1 MAAANGDSA
10 MFRLSPPLAESSG
23 RVRQRSISAIFVVAG
38 GLLPALFGGP
48 IWAMTVALV
57 ATLGL
62 AEFHSLCRAIDIKP
76 LRVGYVA
83 LWWGC
88 LAAAAGW
95 NEAALVGASALA
107 IGLASLAVLIRQ
119 NAPGSLSAWSAELAG
134 SVYLTIPAI
143 AAIQLR
149 LFDGVV
155 LSGWVGDVTDL
166 FSLGWASHAR
176 GFAWLAFVISVTWLG
191 DTGAY
196 LVGRSFG
203 RHSLI
208 PAISPKKT
216 IEGLIGG
223 LTTGVL
229 SGLIANELLGLDLP
243 ILAAAGAALVLS
255 ALGMV
260 GDLVES
266 LLKRQ
271 AQVKDSGRLIP
282 GHGGMLDRID
292 ALLFTWTAGWYL
304 AILCDRAWR

>member
-1 MAAANGDSA
+1 
-10 MFRLSPPLAESSG
+10 
-23 RVRQRSISAIFVVAG
+23 
-38 GLLPALFGGP
+38 
-48 IWAMTVALV
+48 
-57 ATLGL
+57 
-62 AEFHSLCRAIDIKP
+62 
-76 LRVGYVA
+76 
-83 LWWGC
+83 

-107 IGLASLAVLIRQ
+107 IGLASLAVLVRQ

-134 SVYLTIPAI
+134 SVYLTIPAM

-149 LFDGVV
+149 LFDGTVI
-155 LSGWVGDVTDL
+155 SSWVGDVTDL
-166 FSLGWASHAR
+166 FSLGWASHPR

-203 RHSLI
+203 RRPLI

-255 ALGMV
+255 ALGMI

-266 LLKRQ
+266 LIKRQ

-304 AILCDRAWR
+304 AILCDRAWA